1 MRCVACGHEDSQVVE
16 TRMYGDGRAI
26 RRRRQCKRCMRRFWT
41 LEQVEQRPLRVVKKD
56 GRREPFDRGKLRRGL
71 EAACQKRPE
80 AQAAIEGL
88 IDGVEAW
95 LGQRGED
102 TVRAS
107 ELGERVL
114 GELRRLDP
122 VAYLRFASVYLE
134 FSDAQRFRAE
144 AERILARPDGER
156 PQRPA

>member
-1 MRCVACGHEDSQVVE
+1 
-16 TRMYGDGRAI
+16 MYGEGRAI
-26 RRRRQCKRCMRRFWT
+26 RRRRQCKQCLRRFWT

-71 EAACQKRPE
+71 EAACQKRPA
-80 AQAAIEGL
+80 AQAAIESL
-88 IDGVEAW
+88 LDGVEAF

-102 TVRAS
+102 TVQAS

-114 GELRRLDP
+114 AQLRGLDP

-134 FSDAQRFRAE
+134 FADAQRFRAE
-144 AERILARPDGER
+144 AERILARPEGER
-156 PQRPA
+156 PLQPA